1 MKKAGAK
8 KAVKKGAKAP
18 HQIVIVTGMSG
29 AGKSS
34 ALRALEDAGFE
45 TVDNLPVALL
55 HAVVAAGGGTEKPLA
70 VGMDVRTRNFDAAEL
85 LAAREA
91 MRRHAGLATNI
102 VFLDAD
108 SEVLGQRYTETRRPH
123 PLAEDLP
130 VAVGVETERRL
141 LSVLREHSDV
151 VIDTTRL
158 SPGDLKRMLV
168 GQFGQET
175 RRAMHV
181 FLMSFAYRNGLPR
194 DADLVFD
201 VRFLKNP
208 HYVST
213 LRAKTGLDA
222 PVGRYIEK
230 DPALATFLDRAT
242 AMLKPLLPLYAQEG
256 KSYLTIAVGC
266 TGGQH
271 RSVYVTERLK
281 AWLTG
286 QKVAFDVRHR
296 ELPSRAAGRR
306 NG

>member
-1 MKKAGAK
+1 MFDPQPGFDSRTLGSWEPQFSIYADCSDLRCG
-8 KAVKKGAKAP
+8 
-18 HQIVIVTGMSG
+18 HSG
-29 AGKSS
+29 KLDRESLIG
-34 ALRALEDAGFE
+34 RYGDG
-45 TVDNLPVALL
+45 LL
-55 HAVVAAGGGTEKPLA
+55 
-70 VGMDVRTRNFDAAEL
+70 
-85 LAAREA
+85 
-91 MRRHAGLATNI
+91 I
-102 VFLDAD
+102 
-108 SEVLGQRYTETRRPH
+108 
-123 PLAEDLP
+123 
-130 VAVGVETERRL
+130 
-141 LSVLREHSDV
+141 
-151 VIDTTRL
+151 
-158 SPGDLKRMLV
+158 GDLKRMLV

-256 KSYLTIAVGC
+256 QSYLTIAVGC